1 MSALED
7 LSKLPGNFS
16 GIEKGESLLSKFN
29 IPITH
34 FEFDHVEKCTD
45 GRELERIVQVL
56 RSGEEGWYPELLK
69 CAEERLQIVKPRSKY
84 LREACRVLEK
94 RDLTKDD
101 LDEISKDL
109 EKFLLTADKSDREL
123 EKRKLKSVDH
133 DIKVRKCIKEF
144 SEKQPSNEK
153 RIASTD
159 YKSWDKYDPDTEIL
173 KMDLEEERK
182 KQEALVNEE
191 TQKKRKTKKCVVF
204 NKFSTEA
211 EAVFFSERER
221 EKGNECFK
229 VGGYEEA
236 LEFYTR
242 SIESKVTP
250 ENLNN
255 RAVTYLKLKRYRE
268 AVEDCDKVLSFEKD
282 NIKAHTRKAE
292 ALDKLGKYKE
302 ALDNAEFVIYKEPNN
317 KYVQELTERIR
328 NKCFTELKKTRMK
341 IIEID

>member
-1 MSALED
+1 MSSVDD
-7 LSKLPGNFS
+7 LSKLPDNFS

-56 RSGEEGWYPELLK
+56 RSGEEGWYPDLLK
-69 CAEERLQIVKPRSKY
+69 CAEERLRIVKPRSKY
-84 LREACRVLEK
+84 LREACPVLEK

-101 LDEISKDL
+101 LDEIAKDL
-109 EKFLLTADKSDREL
+109 GKFLIVADKTNREL
-123 EKRKLKSVDH
+123 EQRKLKSVDH
-133 DIKVRKCIKEF
+133 DIEVRKCIKEF
-144 SEKQPSNEK
+144 SEKQPLNEK

-182 KQEALVNEE
+182 KQEVLANEE
-191 TQKKRKTKKCVVF
+191 THKNRKTKKCVRF
-204 NKFSTEA
+204 NKFATEA
-211 EAVFFSERER
+211 EAIFFSERER

-242 SIESKVTP
+242 SIGSKATV

-268 AVEDCDKVLSFEKD
+268 AVDDCDKVLTFEKG

-317 KYVQELTERIR
+317 KYVQELTDRIR
-328 NKCFTELKKTRMK
+328 NKCFKELKKTRMK